1 MKPQWDDSGMNG
13 LSASE
18 LADLVGVT
26 AVEVD
31 RLVDLGILVPRDG
44 AGPFRAADAQK
55 VRLATACERAGLP
68 MEAIAAAVR
77 AGRLSFAFLE
87 AAPYRRWAVRS
98 SRTYRAV
105 SQETGI
111 PLEVLGGALESMGF
125 ARVAPEELIREDE
138 LEVVPLLQLGLSTGV
153 LDLAWLT
160 RVGRAYAEGLRLAAN
175 VENEAYRAR
184 FTGPALASGA
194 NQRTVMELASQLAT
208 AFLPLVDRALM
219 GIYRR
224 QQEVVWTEDLV
235 EDIEHELESAGVLG
249 RPGRV
254 PAMSFLDLVG
264 YTRLTEEQ
272 GDQAAAEL
280 AASLAVLVDRS
291 SREHGGV
298 PVKWLGDGVMVH
310 FQEPAGAVLSALQMV
325 QQLPQAGL
333 PPAHIG
339 VAAGPVV
346 AQGGDYF
353 GRTVNLAARIAA
365 RAGAGQVLVSESVA
379 EAASPQGVAFVEV
392 RQAQL
397 KGFARPM
404 RLLEACRT

>member
-44 AGPFRAADAQK
+44 AGPFLETDVQK

-105 SQETGI
+105 SEETGI
-111 PLEVLGGALESMGF
+111 PLEVLGGALDSMGF

-160 RVGRAYAEGLRLAAN
+160 RIGRAYAEGLRLAAN
-175 VENEAYRAR
+175 VEHEAYRAR
-184 FTGPALASGA
+184 FTGPARTSGA
-194 NQRTVMELASQLAT
+194 DQRTVMELASQLAT

-254 PAMSFLDLVG
+254 PAMSF
-264 YTRLTEEQ
+264 
-272 GDQAAAEL
+272 
-280 AASLAVLVDRS
+280 
-291 SREHGGV
+291 
-298 PVKWLGDGVMVH
+298 
-310 FQEPAGAVLSALQMV
+310 QEPAGAVLSALQMV

-365 RAGAGQVLVSESVA
+365 RAGAG
-379 EAASPQGVAFVEV
+379 
-392 RQAQL
+392 
-397 KGFARPM
+397 
-404 RLLEACRT
+404 